1 MLVWLVF
8 VIPGFIYLTTF
19 GWRPSDRKQ
28 IKMTRDEE
36 AVSIRLRNFVNILA
50 EEIGVRNHANY
61 DNLEDASSFIYQS
74 FAELGYPVQVM
85 SYKIDGKV
93 YKNLI
98 AVKQGVTYPGEIII
112 IGAHY
117 DSCYNPG
124 ADDNASGVAGLLE
137 LARQFKNSRL
147 NHTVKFIAFV
157 NEEPP
162 FFHTVNMGS
171 YVYTRQAKA
180 KEERI
185 KGSVILEMIGY
196 YSQDLFSQRYLPFLG
211 PFYPNQANFISIVGN
226 LRSRHIANFLYRGFR
241 QKSDFPIEKVISPEF
256 VPGIYYSDHWSFWK
270 MGYPAVM
277 VTDTAFLR
285 NRHYHRQSDKAETL
299 NFDNMTKVV
308 YGLKEAILNLDRE
321 LVD

>member
-1 MLVWLVF
+1 MMVWLILIIPAF
-8 VIPGFIYLTTF
+8 VYLTTF
-19 GWRPSDRKQ
+19 GWRPSSGKSVQ
-28 IKMTRDEE
+28 LTRDEKD
-36 AVSIRLRNFVNILA
+36 ASVRMRNFVNILA
-50 EEIGVRNHANY
+50 QEIGVRNHAY
-61 DNLEDASSFIYQS
+61 YENLEDASSFIHHS
-74 FAELGYPVQVM
+74 FAELGYPVQVLA
-85 SYKIDGKV
+85 YKVDGKL

-98 AVKQGVTYPGEIII
+98 AVKQGTVYPDETII

-137 LARQFKNSRL
+137 LARQLKNIKL

-162 FFHTVNMGS
+162 FFRTANMGS

-180 KEERI
+180 NGERI
-185 KGSVILEMIGY
+185 KGAVILEMIGY
-196 YSQDLFSQRYLPFLG
+196 FSGDLFSQRYLPFLG

-226 LRSRHIANFLYRGFR
+226 FPSRQIVNFLYQGFR
-241 QKSDFPIEKVISPEF
+241 QNNDFPVEKIIAPEF

-285 NRHYHRQSDKAETL
+285 SRHYHRQSDTVETL
-299 NFDNMTKVV
+299 NFESMTKVI
-308 YGLKEAILNLDRE
+308 YGLKEAVLNLDRE
-321 LVD
+321 LID